1 MKYYRI
7 LKESQADEQDH
18 LEGQEFENACWTI
31 SPRLFLSWFLF
42 GWIIIT
48 GLCLLIGAL
57 IPI

>member
-7 LKESQADEQDH
+7 LKESKADEQDH
-18 LEGQEFENACWTI
+18 IERQEFENACWTI
-31 SPRLFLSWFLF
+31 SLRLFLSWFLF